1 VFLRKELKEREQRQL
16 QVLADRLQRDLAALS
31 LQQAQSETAAG
42 STQTMAAGQALLTDL
57 KGTQALG
64 RLVIDLDEVL
74 SAAPGSSAD
83 LVIRD
88 GDQLVVPRLTQEV
101 TVIGEVQSPTSHLH
115 QANLSRDDYISLSG
129 GETQR
134 ADEKRIYIIRANGSV
149 ATAQSSGWFSRGG
162 AQDVQTGDT
171 IVVPLDAQQMRPL
184 TVWTSVTQIL
194 YNIAV
199 AVAAVN
205 SF

>member
-1 VFLRKELKEREQRQL
+1 
-16 QVLADRLQRDLAALS
+16 
-31 LQQAQSETAAG
+31 LQQAQSETAA
-42 STQTMAAGQALLTDL
+42 STSQAMTAGQALLADL
-57 KGTQALG
+57 KGTEAVGRLAIDLNEVISATPG
-64 RLVIDLDEVL
+64 SSDELAVRDGDRLVI
-74 SAAPGSSAD
+74 
-83 LVIRD
+83 
-88 GDQLVVPRLTQEV
+88 PRLTQEV

-134 ADEKRIYIIRANGSV
+134 ADGKRIYIIRANGSV
-149 ATAQSSGWFSRGG
+149 ATAQSSGWFSRGS

-194 YNIAV
+194 YNIAI
-199 AVAAVN
+199 AAAAVN